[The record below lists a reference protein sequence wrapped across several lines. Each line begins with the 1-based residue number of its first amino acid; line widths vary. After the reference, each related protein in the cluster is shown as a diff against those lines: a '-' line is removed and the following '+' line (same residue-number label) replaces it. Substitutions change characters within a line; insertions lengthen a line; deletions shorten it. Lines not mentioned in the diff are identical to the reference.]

1 MKNKILSIGLIVIM
15 LFGTTFILTG
25 CGGRPSSEEFIA
37 NGIALYEKEFD
48 DDFTF
53 VRVVR
58 GGSGTW
64 GEFGTL
70 EEGRMDVIVSSK
82 KYPNKEI
89 KMSFFCNRK
98 TKKYRM
104 ASSDYNFVRYEE
116 QLYKDFENVAQ
127 IYSDSCI
134 RISAIG
140 MDNSNLNY
148 TEYISTIGNLSQLTV
163 YVAPGQYNKNE
174 DIKKIINVLNE
185 KNIKIQSVEIIYFN
199 DNEEYT
205 RIKAIQDK
213 REYFKL
219 KYSTYDNF
227 YVELDEDY
235 NIERMLYD
243 GKEV

>member
-1 MKNKILSIGLIVIM
+1 MKRIIKIGSICIIVINCLLLM
-15 LFGTTFILTG
+15 TG
-25 CGGRPSSEEFIA
+25 CEGKPSSKEFIA

-53 VRVVR
+53 VREVR
-58 GGSGTW
+58 GGNGTW

-70 EEGRMDVIVSSK
+70 DEGKMEVIVSSK

-89 KMSFFCNRK
+89 NMSFLCDRK

-104 ASSDYNFVRYEE
+104 GGSDYNFIRYEE
-116 QLYKDFENVAQ
+116 QLYKDLENVAQ

-134 RISAIG
+134 RISTLG

-148 TEYISTIGNLSQLTV
+148 TEYTSTISNLLKLTV
-163 YVAPGQYNKNE
+163 YVVPGQYNKNE

-185 KNIKIQSVEIIYFN
+185 KNIKMRSVEIIYFN

-205 RIKAIQDK
+205 RIKAIQNK
-213 REYFKL
+213 REYIEL
-219 KYSTYDNF
+219 KYSTYDNLS
-227 YVELDEDY
+227 VELDEDY
-235 NIERMLYD
+235 NIEHMEYD
-243 GKEV
+243 GKKV